1 MQEQLLHF
9 IWQRKLFDHTDL
21 CTTQGQQVDIVHPGF
36 PNHDQGPDFL
46 QARIRIDE
54 QLWAG
59 HVEIH
64 IKSSSWFLHTHDQ
77 DPHYNNVILHVVWEE
92 DVPAK
97 TLEGTHISCI
107 ELHDR
112 VDRSLLDRFQKLM
125 DNREWVPCA
134 STIPSVSE
142 LIKTSWLERMMS
154 ERLERKTSGI
164 QNILAGCINDYEQA
178 FFVMLAKHLGS
189 PANSDAMENLGLK
202 TPLTILR
209 KHGDR
214 IDQIEA
220 ILFGV
225 AGMIG
230 KEMNTDYPLRLKQE
244 FDFLKQK
251 YGLSVIPALQWKFMR
266 MRPVHFPT
274 LRIAQLA
281 VIVSRINHFIPLL
294 KETNSAEKWI
304 ELFMVKP
311 ANDYWNTHYHFRSA
325 SPYSEKRLGRDTAI
339 SLIINVVVPFMFYY
353 GKMQGLN
360 ELKEKAIQLL
370 AQLPPEKNAIIKS
383 WLETGWVAK
392 DALQTQAMLQLK
404 KEYCDQRR
412 CLHCAVGLQVLK

>member
-9 IWQRKLFDHTDL
+9 IWQRKLFDHTAL
-21 CTTQGQQVDIVHPGF
+21 YTTQGQQIEIIHSGY

-46 QARIRIDE
+46 QARIRIDD

-97 TLEGTHISCI
+97 TLEGIRISCI
-107 ELHDR
+107 ELHER
-112 VDRSLLDRFQKLM
+112 VDRTLLDRFQKLM
-125 DNREWVPCA
+125 DNREWIPC
-134 STIPSVSE
+134 STSIPSISDLV
-142 LIKTSWLERMMS
+142 KTSWLERMMS

-164 QNILAGCINDYEQA
+164 HQIFISCKNDYEQA
-178 FFVMLAKHLGS
+178 FFVLLAKHLGS

-214 IDQIEA
+214 IDQIES
-220 ILFGV
+220 ILFGI
-225 AGMIG
+225 AGMLG
-230 KEMNTDYPLRLKQE
+230 KEINSDYPLKLKRE

-251 YGLSVIPALQWKFMR
+251 YGLNVIPALQWKFMR

-274 LRIAQLA
+274 VRIAQLS
-281 VIVSRINHFIPLL
+281 VIISRTEHFIPILN
-294 KETNSAEKWI
+294 ETMTAEKWI
-304 ELFMVKP
+304 GLFMVTP
-311 ANDYWNTHYHFRSA
+311 ANEYWNTHYHFKSA
-325 SPYSEKRLGRDTAI
+325 SPFSEKRLGRDTAI

-360 ELKEKAIQLL
+360 ELKEKAIHLL
-370 AQLPPEKNAIIKS
+370 SQLPPEKNSIIKS
-383 WLETGWVAK
+383 WQQIGWPAQE
-392 DALQTQAMLQLK
+392 AMQTQAMLQLK
-404 KEYCDQRR
+404 KEYCDQKR
-412 CLHCAVGLQVLK
+412 CLHCAIGLQLLK